1 MRLLKR
7 RGDVHALPTQPRVHR
22 LTVIRW
28 LYIAG
33 VLALAVWLV
42 NFFFGGLFYLK
53 SEGLVLSEPGIVAAE
68 FTVTVRDIL
77 VRQGE
82 SVQKGKV
89 AAIVSSQSV
98 TESIARL
105 TADIAA
111 PETRRGELRIRSSV
125 VNGLFALAQNRQ
137 NIASAALKE
146 LETLT
151 LHGNLTSNQRTA
163 AVDTEYRSYQDL
175 EALKAEKPVLNDE
188 LRTLTAALTQA
199 ESAVDD
205 LRKLYDGGQLRVSM
219 DGVITRV
226 VANKGSVTRAG
237 DPIVEL
243 YGNQHF
249 VLGYVP
255 TGTLYRVAVGDEVQ
269 IKTGLQTL
277 RGTITRVE
285 PVAAALP
292 REFQRSF
299 APVETQ
305 QLIRVE
311 FAPGEAPPPLFTK
324 VNLRS
329 DNIIPRWVYRI
340 WRKWT
345 WVSSSDPK
353 TLSATRAAS
362 MSGDGVTARMG
373 LLLTLVWNLSAVS
386 APNAALKQSSSELR
400 RRRWAALIVPGGWI
414 RERASSGL
422 CSCRSTSL

>member
-1 MRLLKR
+1 MRFLKR
-7 RGDVHALPTQPRVHR
+7 RRNIHALPTQPRVHR

-28 LYIAG
+28 LYAAC
-33 VLALAVWLV
+33 VLGMAIWLI
-42 NFFFGGLFYLK
+42 NFFFGGLFYLQ
-53 SEGLVLSEPGIVAAE
+53 SEGLILGEPGIIAAE
-68 FTVTVRDIL
+68 FTVTVRDIM

-82 SVQKGKV
+82 NVRKGQV
-89 AAIVSSQSV
+89 AAIVSSQNV
-98 TESIARL
+98 TEGIARL

-111 PETRRGELRIRSSV
+111 RETRRGELRIRSSV
-125 VNGLFALAQNRQ
+125 VNGLFALAQDRQ
-137 NIASAALKE
+137 NIASAARRE

-151 LHGNLTSNQRTA
+151 SHGNLTSSQRTA

-188 LRTLTAALTQA
+188 LRTLTSALTQA

-205 LRKLYDGGQLRVSM
+205 LRKLYDGGRLRVPI

-237 DPIVEL
+237 DPMAEM

-255 TGTLYRVAVGDEVQ
+255 TGTLYRVAVGDGVQ
-269 IKTGLQTL
+269 IKAGLQSL

-311 FAPGEAPPPLFTK
+311 FAPGEVPPPLFTK

-329 DNIIPRWVYRI
+329 DRIIPRWVYLV
-340 WRKWT
+340 WRKYR
-345 WVSSSDPK
+345 P
-353 TLSATRAAS
+353 
-362 MSGDGVTARMG
+362 
-373 LLLTLVWNLSAVS
+373 
-386 APNAALKQSSSELR
+386 
-400 RRRWAALIVPGGWI
+400 
-414 RERASSGL
+414 
-422 CSCRSTSL
+422 

>member
-7 RGDVHALPTQPRVHR
+7 RRDVHALPTQPRVHR

-33 VLALAVWLV
+33 VFALSVWLA

-53 SEGLVLSEPGIVAAE
+53 SEGLVLGEPGIVAAE

-82 SVQKGKV
+82 SVQKGQV

-98 TESIARL
+98 AESIARL

-111 PETRRGELRIRSSV
+111 RETRRGELRIRSSV
-125 VNGLFALAQNRQ
+125 VNGLFALAEDRQ
-137 NIASAALKE
+137 NIASAARKE

-199 ESAVDD
+199 ESAIDD
-205 LRKLYDGGQLRVSM
+205 LRKLYDGGQLRLSM

-226 VANKGSVTRAG
+226 VAHQGSVTRAG

-243 YGNQHF
+243 YGNQRF

-255 TGTLYRVAVGDEVQ
+255 TGTLYHVAVGDEVQ
-269 IKTGLQTL
+269 IKAGLQTL

-329 DNIIPRWVYRI
+329 DQIIPRWIYRF
-340 WRKWT
+340 WRK
-345 WVSSSDPK
+345 
-353 TLSATRAAS
+353 
-362 MSGDGVTARMG
+362 
-373 LLLTLVWNLSAVS
+373 
-386 APNAALKQSSSELR
+386 
-400 RRRWAALIVPGGWI
+400 
-414 RERASSGL
+414 
-422 CSCRSTSL
+422 

>member
-1 MRLLKR
+1 MRFLKR
-7 RGDVHALPTQPRVHR
+7 LRNAHALPTQPRLHR

-28 LYIAG
+28 LYVAC
-33 VLALAVWLV
+33 VLGLAIWLI
-42 NFFFGGLFYLK
+42 NFFFGGLFYLQ
-53 SEGLVLSEPGIVAAE
+53 SEGLILGEPGIIAAE
-68 FTVTVRDIL
+68 FTVTVRDIM
-77 VRQGE
+77 VRQGD
-82 SVQKGKV
+82 SVRKGQV
-89 AAIVSSQSV
+89 AAIVSSQNV
-98 TESIARL
+98 TEAIARL

-111 PETRRGELRIRSSV
+111 RETRRGELRIRSSV
-125 VNGLFALAQNRQ
+125 VNGLFALAQDRQ
-137 NIASAALKE
+137 NIASAARRE

-151 LHGNLTSNQRTA
+151 SHGNLTSNQRTA

-205 LRKLYDGGQLRVSM
+205 LRKLYDGGRLRIPI

-237 DPIVEL
+237 DPIAEL

-255 TGTLYRVAVGDEVQ
+255 TGTLYRVTVGDEVQ
-269 IKTGLQTL
+269 IKAGLQSL

-311 FAPGEAPPPLFTK
+311 FAPGEVPPPLFTK

-329 DNIIPRWVYRI
+329 DQIVPRWVYRV
-340 WRKWT
+340 WRKYI
-345 WVSSSDPK
+345 P
-353 TLSATRAAS
+353 
-362 MSGDGVTARMG
+362 
-373 LLLTLVWNLSAVS
+373 
-386 APNAALKQSSSELR
+386 
-400 RRRWAALIVPGGWI
+400 
-414 RERASSGL
+414 
-422 CSCRSTSL
+422 

>member
-1 MRLLKR
+1 MRFLKR
-7 RGDVHALPTQPRVHR
+7 LRNAHALPTQPRLHR

-28 LYIAG
+28 LYVAC
-33 VLALAVWLV
+33 VLGLAIWLI
-42 NFFFGGLFYLK
+42 NFFFGGLFYLQ
-53 SEGLVLSEPGIVAAE
+53 SEGLILGEPGIIAAE
-68 FTVTVRDIL
+68 FTVTVRDIM
-77 VRQGE
+77 VRQGD
-82 SVQKGKV
+82 SVRKGQV
-89 AAIVSSQSV
+89 AAIVSSQNV
-98 TESIARL
+98 TEAIARL

-111 PETRRGELRIRSSV
+111 RETRRGELRIRSSV
-125 VNGLFALAQNRQ
+125 VNGLFALAQDRQ
-137 NIASAALKE
+137 NIASAARRE

-151 LHGNLTSNQRTA
+151 SHGNLTSNQRTA

-205 LRKLYDGGQLRVSM
+205 LRKLYDGGRLRIPI

-237 DPIVEL
+237 DPIAEL

-269 IKTGLQTL
+269 IKAGLQSL
-277 RGTITRVE
+277 RGTLTRVE

-292 REFQRSF
+292 REFQRLF

-311 FAPGEAPPPLFTK
+311 FAPGEVPPPLFTK

-329 DNIIPRWVYRI
+329 DQIVPRWVYRV
-340 WRKWT
+340 WRKYI
-345 WVSSSDPK
+345 P
-353 TLSATRAAS
+353 
-362 MSGDGVTARMG
+362 
-373 LLLTLVWNLSAVS
+373 
-386 APNAALKQSSSELR
+386 
-400 RRRWAALIVPGGWI
+400 
-414 RERASSGL
+414 
-422 CSCRSTSL
+422 

>member
-1 MRLLKR
+1 MRFLKR
-7 RGDVHALPTQPRVHR
+7 LRNAHALPIQPRLHR

-28 LYIAG
+28 LYVAC
-33 VLALAVWLV
+33 VLGLAIWLI
-42 NFFFGGLFYLK
+42 NFFFGGLFYLQ
-53 SEGLVLSEPGIVAAE
+53 SEGLILGEPGIIAAE
-68 FTVTVRDIL
+68 FTVTVRDIM
-77 VRQGE
+77 VRQGD
-82 SVQKGKV
+82 SVRKGQV
-89 AAIVSSQSV
+89 AAIVSSQNV
-98 TESIARL
+98 TEAIARL

-111 PETRRGELRIRSSV
+111 RETRRGELRIRSSV
-125 VNGLFALAQNRQ
+125 VNGLFALAQDRQ
-137 NIASAALKE
+137 NIASAARRE

-151 LHGNLTSNQRTA
+151 SHGNLTSNQRTA

-205 LRKLYDGGQLRVSM
+205 LRKLYDGGRLRIPI

-237 DPIVEL
+237 DPIAEL

-269 IKTGLQTL
+269 IKSGLQSL

-311 FAPGEAPPPLFTK
+311 FAPGEVPPPLFTK

-329 DNIIPRWVYRI
+329 DQIVPRWVYRV
-340 WRKWT
+340 WRKYI
-345 WVSSSDPK
+345 P
-353 TLSATRAAS
+353 
-362 MSGDGVTARMG
+362 
-373 LLLTLVWNLSAVS
+373 
-386 APNAALKQSSSELR
+386 
-400 RRRWAALIVPGGWI
+400 
-414 RERASSGL
+414 
-422 CSCRSTSL
+422 

>member
-1 MRLLKR
+1 
-7 RGDVHALPTQPRVHR
+7 
-22 LTVIRW
+22 
-28 LYIAG
+28 
-33 VLALAVWLV
+33 
-42 NFFFGGLFYLK
+42 
-53 SEGLVLSEPGIVAAE
+53 
-68 FTVTVRDIL
+68 
-77 VRQGE
+77 
-82 SVQKGKV
+82 
-89 AAIVSSQSV
+89 
-98 TESIARL
+98 
-105 TADIAA
+105 
-111 PETRRGELRIRSSV
+111 
-125 VNGLFALAQNRQ
+125 
-137 NIASAALKE
+137 
-146 LETLT
+146 
-151 LHGNLTSNQRTA
+151 
-163 AVDTEYRSYQDL
+163 
-175 EALKAEKPVLNDE
+175 
-188 LRTLTAALTQA
+188 
-199 ESAVDD
+199 
-205 LRKLYDGGQLRVSM
+205 M

-269 IKTGLQTL
+269 IRTGLQTS

-345 WVSSSDPK
+345 WVSSSDPQNVE
-353 TLSATRAAS
+353 RYH
-362 MSGDGVTARMG
+362 R
-373 LLLTLVWNLSAVS
+373 LLGRVADESDRQKISNLLAV
-386 APNAALKQSSSELR
+386 
-400 RRRWAALIVPGGWI
+400 
-414 RERASSGL
+414 ERTQPR
-422 CSCRSTSL
+422 SCRHS